1 MATSFKKTLITA
13 PKIIKDKTTPDGL
26 YWKNLENPIT
36 VKEYGAITD
45 IDFCQVKPHN
55 FAVTNSMRVQIYG
68 GQSSQV
74 IGTVSRFKD
83 VAYSGSYRRDGKL
96 LVAGTEDKFIKLFNP
111 DTRSLLRTFKGH
123 EGPVHVTKFLE
134 DQFRIISGSN
144 DKTVRVWDIPTEK
157 EIHVYNEHKDYIRDG
172 VSSRSSQDIFL
183 TGGYDHCVKLWD
195 ARTEESVLTVNHGCP
210 VESVLMFP
218 NGGIF
223 LSAGGNAVKVWD
235 ALAGGKLLAT
245 LTNHHKTV
253 TSLCFCSNF
262 QRFMSASLDKHV
274 KVHDVASYQ
283 VVHTLSYPGPILSHG
298 VSPDDELLVVGMA
311 DKMLSIQRRKK
322 STSDKP
328 EQAQHTRSSRLR
340 GHGNM
345 ARSFVPGK
353 SDAVFEL
360 KRREI
365 LAPYD
370 KHLKSFSHSKA
381 LDAALQRR
389 YRIGAPEVT
398 VSIMQELIRRGHIRA
413 ALSGRDDQSL
423 QGILVFIHKNL
434 SNPSFMGTL
443 IDVFN
448 LILDIYG
455 MPALINSGPLE
466 TQLVKLKELI
476 STEVRLMTGVQ
487 QIMGSLDLLF
497 TAADNQTPPALPT
510 GDGTLERKKQDSSS
524 SHMEVD
530 SPSKGQEQLADTNE
544 TVPLLHSIG
553 SLAEPQPQV
562 RSPTSRPTP
571 LIRLNDVSK

>member
-1 MATSFKKTLITA
+1 MATSFKKTLICA
-13 PKIIKDKTTPDGL
+13 PKVAKEKTTPDGL

-45 IDFCQVKPHN
+45 IDFCQTKPHN
-55 FAVTNSMRVQIYG
+55 FAVTNSMRVQIYAAENN
-68 GQSSQV
+68 QV

-96 LVAGTEDKFIKLFNP
+96 LVAGTEDKLIKLFNP

-144 DKTVRVWDIPTEK
+144 DQTVRVWDIPTEK
-157 EIHVYNEHKDYIRDG
+157 EIHVYHEHKDYVRDG
-172 VSSRSSQDIFL
+172 VSSKSSQDIFL
-183 TGGYDHCVKLWD
+183 TGAYDHMVKLWD
-195 ARTEESVLTVNHGCP
+195 ARTESSVLSVNHGFP

-223 LSAGGNAVKVWD
+223 LSAGGNVVKVWD

-253 TSLCFCSNF
+253 TSLCFCSKYE
-262 QRFMSASLDKHV
+262 RFMSASLDKHV
-274 KVHDVASYQ
+274 KVYDVASYQ
-283 VVHTLSYPGPILSHG
+283 VVHTLSYPGPILSHA

-311 DKMLSIQRRKK
+311 DKLLSIQRRKK
-322 STSDKP
+322 AAENGS
-328 EQAQHTRSSRLR
+328 EQAQHRRSSRLKGQ
-340 GHGNM
+340 GHM
-345 ARSFVPGK
+345 ARSFVPSK

-360 KRREI
+360 KKREI

-370 KHLKSFSHSKA
+370 KHLKSFNHSKA

-389 YRIGAPEVT
+389 FRVGSPEVT
-398 VSIMQELIRRGHIRA
+398 VSVMQELIRRGHIRA
-413 ALSGRDDQSL
+413 ALTGRDDQSL
-423 QGILVFIHKNL
+423 QGILAFIHKNL
-434 SNPSFMGTL
+434 SNPNFMGTL

-466 TQLVKLKELI
+466 TQLVKLKELV
-476 STEVRLMTGVQ
+476 STEVRLITGVH

-497 TAADNQTPPALPT
+497 TAADNQALT
-510 GDGTLERKKQDSSS
+510 GLPVGNNTAEGKKPEGSSS
-524 SHMEVD
+524 NSMEVD
-530 SPSKGQEQLADTNE
+530 SLTEDIGQPTE
-544 TVPLLHSIG
+544 TVPLLQAIG
-553 SLAEPQPQV
+553 SLAEPHVESSSSPRRPQK
-562 RSPTSRPTP
+562 
-571 LIRLNDVSK
+571 VSS